1 MKCPNCNGEIGRF
14 ELAAEC
20 KHCGVNIFYSQQEKL
35 LTQDAKKCELEYASF
50 RILGAK
56 FKTALIGGPL
66 QIARIVAMVAA
77 IGIIFIP
84 FVTLSVDLPLFSA
97 KFSLGAFGVYQG
109 FSGGELK
116 TLLLDLSPYI
126 PQVTTAATL
135 LCALFVL
142 IFLMGLF
149 VFIGLLLSFINI
161 PKAAHKMCII
171 SAIGFVFSA
180 MAAVM
185 SCVMPTIAEGSLV
198 AAKTGV
204 GAFFCAAIFAV
215 IFVLNRLVIKK
226 GIVPDI
232 KQVDLLRVE
241 VRKKVKAGEITLDE
255 LSLPVFESD
264 EEREKRLENEAASKS
279 LADKARGGE
288 QNG

>member
-14 ELAAEC
+14 DLSPEC

-50 RILGAK
+50 RILAAK
-56 FKTALIGGPL
+56 FKSALIGGPL

-84 FVTLSVDLPLFSA
+84 FVSLSADLPLISA
-97 KFSLGAFGVYQG
+97 KFSLGAFGIYQA
-109 FSGGELK
+109 FAGGELM

-126 PQVTTAATL
+126 PQVTTAISV

-149 VFIGLLLSFINI
+149 IFIGLLLSFINI
-161 PKAAHKMCII
+161 PKVAHKMCVF
-171 SAIGFVFSA
+171 SAIGFVLSA

-185 SCVMPTIAEGSLV
+185 SCVMPKIADGSFIT
-198 AAKTGV
+198 AKAGV
-204 GAFFCAAIFAV
+204 GTFFCAAIFAV
-215 IFVLNRLVIKK
+215 IFILNRLVIKK
-226 GIVPDI
+226 GIQPDI
-232 KQVDLLRVE
+232 KQVDLMRVE
-241 VRKKVKAGEITLDE
+241 TRKKVKSGEITLDE
-255 LSLPVFESD
+255 LPLPVFESE
-264 EEREKRLENEAASKS
+264 EEREKRLENERASKS

-288 QNG
+288 QVG

>member
-14 ELAAEC
+14 DISAEC

-35 LTQDAKKCELEYASF
+35 LAQDAKKCELEYASF
-50 RILGAK
+50 RILAAK
-56 FKTALIGGPL
+56 FKTALIGGPF
-66 QIARIVAMVAA
+66 QIARIIAMVAA

-116 TLLLDLSPYI
+116 TLLFDLAAYI
-126 PQVTTAATL
+126 PQVTSAVIL
-135 LCALFVL
+135 LCGLFVL
-142 IFLMGLF
+142 VFLMGLF
-149 VFIGLLLSFINI
+149 VFVGLLLSFINI
-161 PKAAHKMCII
+161 PKVARKMCVF
-171 SAIGFVFSA
+171 SAIGFVLST

-185 SCVMPTIAEGSLV
+185 SCVMPKIAEGSLIT
-198 AAKTGV
+198 AKTGV

-226 GIVPDI
+226 GIMPDV
-232 KQVDLLRVE
+232 KQVDLMRVE
-241 VRKKVKAGEITLDE
+241 MRKKVRAGEITLDE
-255 LSLPVFESD
+255 LPLPVFESD
-264 EEREKRLENEAASKS
+264 EEREKRLENEAARKS

-288 QNG
+288 HNG

>member
-14 ELAAEC
+14 DLSAEC
-20 KHCGVNIFYSQQEKL
+20 KHCGVNIFYSQQETL

-50 RILGAK
+50 RILAAK
-56 FKTALIGGPL
+56 FNAALIGGPL

-84 FVTLSVDLPLFSA
+84 FVTLSADLPLFSA
-97 KFSLGAFGVYQG
+97 RFSLGAFGIYQA
-109 FSGGELK
+109 FSGGEL
-116 TLLLDLSPYI
+116 TALLLDMSVYL
-126 PQVTTAATL
+126 PQVTTAAGV
-135 LCALFVL
+135 LCGLFVL

-149 VFIGLLLSFINI
+149 VFVGLILSFINI
-161 PKAAHKMCII
+161 PKVARKMCVF
-171 SAIGFVFSA
+171 SAIGFALSI

-185 SCVMPTIAEGSLV
+185 SCVMPKIAEGSLIT
-198 AAKTGV
+198 AKTGA

-226 GIVPDI
+226 GILPDV
-232 KQVDLLRVE
+232 KQVDLMRVE
-241 VRKKVKAGEITLDE
+241 MRKKVKSGEITLDE
-255 LSLPVFESD
+255 LPLPVFESD

-288 QNG
+288 NNG

>member
-14 ELAAEC
+14 DLSAEC
-20 KHCGVNIFYSQQEKL
+20 KHCGVNIFYSQQETL

-50 RILGAK
+50 RILAAK
-56 FKTALIGGPL
+56 FKAALIGGPL

-84 FVTLSVDLPLFSA
+84 FVTLSADLPLFSA
-97 KFSLGAFGVYQG
+97 RFSLGAFGIYQA
-109 FSGGELK
+109 FSGGEL
-116 TLLLDLSPYI
+116 TALLLDMSVYL
-126 PQVTTAATL
+126 PQVTTAAGV
-135 LCALFVL
+135 LCGLFVL

-149 VFIGLLLSFINI
+149 VFVGLILSFINI
-161 PKAAHKMCII
+161 PKVARKMCVF
-171 SAIGFVFSA
+171 SAIGFVLSI

-185 SCVMPTIAEGSLV
+185 SCVMPKIAEGSLIT
-198 AAKTGV
+198 AKTGA

-226 GIVPDI
+226 GILPDV
-232 KQVDLLRVE
+232 KQVDLMRVE
-241 VRKKVKAGEITLDE
+241 MRKKVKSGEITLDE
-255 LSLPVFESD
+255 LPLPVFESD

-288 QNG
+288 NNG